1 MNSPYRSRDEE
12 EMSKPFKARPMP
24 SPRRQLVSAG
34 PGRKLVTL
42 TEARPFHLRSEERGR
57 AKQAILA
64 QKLLIQQ
71 NHVRSP
77 AAVEGFGTRPLAT
90 YGCHVDLL
98 LLRNRERF
106 FVGLFLFYCTIL
118 CYGRASVVFNNVTD
132 LEDEFCRIVHAPLK
146 LSFKCKV

>member
-24 SPRRQLVSAG
+24 SPRRQLVGAG
-34 PGRKLVTL
+34 PGHKFVTP

-64 QKLLIQQ
+64 QRLLTQQ
-71 NHVRSP
+71 KQVRSP
-77 AAVEGFGTRPLAT
+77 AAVEGFGARPLAT

-98 LLRNRERF
+98 LLRNSERF
-106 FVGLFLFYCTIL
+106 FVDLFLFYCTIL
-118 CYGRASVVFNNVTD
+118 CYGSATVVYNNVTHF
-132 LEDEFCRIVHAPLK
+132 EDEFCRIVHAPLK
-146 LSFKCKV
+146 LSYKFIV